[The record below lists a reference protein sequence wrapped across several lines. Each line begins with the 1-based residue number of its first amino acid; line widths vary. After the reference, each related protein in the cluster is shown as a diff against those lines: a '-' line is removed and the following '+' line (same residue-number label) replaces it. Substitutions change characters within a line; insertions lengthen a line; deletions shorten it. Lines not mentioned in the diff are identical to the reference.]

1 MSRFN
6 DIDELFIIKET
17 AHQRQIDWLEQVFI
31 RTEEV
36 AEEVYCDVCG
46 THYDVEDPCIQH

>member
-6 DIDELFIIKET
+6 DIDEMFIIKET

-31 RTEEV
+31 RNEE
-36 AEEVYCDVCG
+36 ASEEVYCDVCG